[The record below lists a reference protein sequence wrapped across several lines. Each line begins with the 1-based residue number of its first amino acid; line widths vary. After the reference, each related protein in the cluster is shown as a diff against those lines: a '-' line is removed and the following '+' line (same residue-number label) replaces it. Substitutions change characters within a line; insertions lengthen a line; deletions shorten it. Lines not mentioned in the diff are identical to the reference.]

1 MTMCRLNLNFKI
13 LGEILVRHNL
23 GDQLSLTMCRLNL
36 NFKILGEILVCHIWG
51 SIIFDHVKTKFE
63 L

>member
-1 MTMCRLNLNFKI
+1 MTMNFKI

-23 GDQLSLTMCRLNL
+23 GGQSSLTMCRLNL
-36 NFKILGEILVCHIWG
+36 NFKIIGEILVRPTWG
-51 SIIFDHVKTKFE
+51 SIIFHHVQTNSA